1 MPTAPGPEPDVFK
14 ETHWT
19 EERHGP
25 TTDRCVGAFAEA
37 PGLRSVAHFSNGIL
51 DFVVRRAE
59 AAPLSSLVTVNG
71 DEMLNE
77 ALPGSR
83 LLLCAQ
89 DLNAL
94 LRPLGTGDLVRL
106 VFGSGRGGLWGG
118 RVKPGEFVAALTEVP
133 GGVDPM
139 DRAMNRTVTAIRTQV
154 YHLPDEMLGGLSGSA
169 AGEPADDETLRID
182 FGTAAGRESETE
194 MRLRALWGANVGA
207 HALQYLAY
215 YRDWTLVC
223 AGDVF
228 EDRRLAPRFLD
239 VSVRARRTGY
249 RDFAQSLRGHLVRL
263 NDALRLVTGTPAD
276 RLVLDVQEGAL
287 HVRWRSPREYVVG
300 VTLDQT
306 QVAASEQR
314 LEQLV
319 AALPEFSEPA
329 PR

>member
-1 MPTAPGPEPDVFK
+1 MPTAPRPEPEVFT

-25 TTDRCVGAFAEA
+25 TTDRCREAFSRASD
-37 PGLRSVAHFSNGIL
+37 LRSVAHFSNGIL
-51 DFVVRRAE
+51 DFVVRRPE
-59 AAPLSSLVTVNG
+59 AAPLASLVTVNG

-106 VFGSGRGGLWGG
+106 VFGSQRGGLWGG
-118 RVKPGEFVAALTEVP
+118 RVKPGEFVAALTETP
-133 GGVDPM
+133 GGVDAM

-154 YHLPDEMLGGLSGSA
+154 YHLPDEMLGGLSGTEE
-169 AGEPADDETLRID
+169 GQPADGEELRVE

-194 MRLRALWGANVGA
+194 MRLRALWGANVGTD
-207 HALQYLAY
+207 ALQYLAY

-263 NDALRLVTGTPAD
+263 NDALRLVTGAPAD
-276 RLVLDVQEGAL
+276 RLVLDVQEGAV
-287 HVRWRSPREYVVG
+287 HVCWRSPREYVVG

-306 QVAASEQR
+306 QVAATERR
-314 LEQLV
+314 LRQLIHK
-319 AALPEFSEPA
+319 LPEFSEPG
-329 PR
+329 PH